1 VLWHGLIGPK
11 GLPRPIIDRVNGDL
25 NKALQTKEMQDR
37 LAGDG
42 VSAAG
47 GTPEQFAALIKKD
60 IEVWRGVV
68 KKAGVKAE

>member
-1 VLWHGLIGPK
+1 
-11 GLPRPIIDRVNGDL
+11 
-25 NKALQTKEMQDR
+25 MQDR

-60 IEVWRGVV
+60 IEVWRKVV
-68 KKAGVKAE
+68 QKAGVKAE